1 MLAPKNSYLE
11 THLMFLQ
18 ELHQSHV
25 FIEASFCLVL
35 ANAILPIQSTVQRR
49 SSYLC
54 PFPCFPIFLYQ
65 LFLPGHTE
73 YLLPASPQEASQSLL
88 GLPLMHP
95 HPPRHPS
102 AHAASPCCPCCQ
114 FLLPTHFPKSSAT
127 VLSTCFA
134 QKSKS
139 PCLPSK
145 ASSKSVS
152 IIQVAKYQTQ
162 CSQATGLLLSL
173 PILLTLVFPSLS
185 HKLICIQL

>member
-1 MLAPKNSYLE
+1 MLAAKNSYLE

-102 AHAASPCCPCCQ
+102 AHAASPCCPLTSQKALPRFCPPASHRRANHPVFLQKPPRNPCQLFKWQNIKPNVVRQPVCSYHCQ
-114 FLLPTHFPKSSAT
+114 F
-127 VLSTCFA
+127 
-134 QKSKS
+134 
-139 PCLPSK
+139 
-145 ASSKSVS
+145 
-152 IIQVAKYQTQ
+152 
-162 CSQATGLLLSL
+162 SL
-173 PILLTLVFPSLS
+173 P
-185 HKLICIQL
+185 

>member
-1 MLAPKNSYLE
+1 
-11 THLMFLQ
+11 MFLQ

-73 YLLPASPQEASQSLL
+73 YLLPASPRKASQSLL

-102 AHAASPCCPCCQ
+102 AHAASPCCPLTSQ
-114 FLLPTHFPKSSAT
+114 KALPRF
-127 VLSTCFA
+127 LSTCFA